1 MQQEGG
7 EGGRAGGQGGRLMWR
22 AGLAGLHW
30 VAAKIRPQ
38 AAQHHSH
45 PASPPASPIPAPTSP
60 TLGQLTDQHIA
71 QLPIPRLQQ
80 NGLLFVWVINAK
92 YQFCLDLFDQWGYE

>member
-1 MQQEGG
+1 MA
-7 EGGRAGGQGGRLMWR
+7 RTAAAHPRLR
-22 AGLAGLHW
+22 
-30 VAAKIRPQ
+30 
-38 AAQHHSH
+38 
-45 PASPPASPIPAPTSP
+45 PPASPAT
-60 TLGQLTDQHIA
+60 QLTDQHIA